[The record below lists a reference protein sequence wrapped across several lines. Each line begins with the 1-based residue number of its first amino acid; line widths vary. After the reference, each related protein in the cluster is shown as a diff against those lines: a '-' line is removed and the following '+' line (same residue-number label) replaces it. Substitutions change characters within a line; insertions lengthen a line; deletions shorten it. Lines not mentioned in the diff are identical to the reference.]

1 MTEVKT
7 EPAQEHERI
16 VRKQSSPN
24 PSLIYKIAR
33 ELGNKLYWHF
43 RDLYESTTVEEF
55 DQRALHDWM
64 VFSTTC
70 AMFGI
75 KMRRGRAETCRD
87 KKIRFPFFVSLE
99 SDFKPSSFRL
109 IQSYAA
115 QFGKMPHKYLAMLNQ
130 PFAEN
135 KELLNITTPYEDF
148 LNEDQFNEAFT
159 LARQLV
165 DNEQ

>member
-1 MTEVKT
+1 MTDTKT
-7 EPAQEHERI
+7 EAVTESERI

-43 RDLYESTTVEEF
+43 RDLYESCTEEEYE
-55 DQRALHDWM
+55 QRALHDWM
-64 VFSTTC
+64 VYSTTC
-70 AMFGI
+70 ALFGI
-75 KMRRGRAETCRD
+75 KMRRGRAEVCRD
-87 KKIRFPFFVSLE
+87 KKTRFPFFVTHE

-130 PFAEN
+130 PFSEN
-135 KELLNITTPYEDF
+135 KSLLGIDAPYDDF
-148 LNEDQFNEAFT
+148 MNETQFNEALE
-159 LARQLV
+159 LAKQLV
-165 DNEQ
+165 DSDK